1 MTVNENNIK
10 IFKYAFFKNCIS
22 SIFCSSLKNIESK
35 LVLYYRYVSRKFYLF
50 YRHLDHLCTYVR
62 WTVARD
68 LICIES
74 NIVKRGKDENSF
86 FFFFIIMAIVMI

>member
-1 MTVNENNIK
+1 MFLGNFIYL
-10 IFKYAFFKNCIS
+10 F
-22 SIFCSSLKNIESK
+22 
-35 LVLYYRYVSRKFYLF
+35 LYSF

-74 NIVKRGKDENSF
+74 KIVKRGKDENTLFAYHYGDSHDLNRKTILP
-86 FFFFIIMAIVMI
+86 III

>member
-1 MTVNENNIK
+1 MFLGNFIYL
-10 IFKYAFFKNCIS
+10 F
-22 SIFCSSLKNIESK
+22 
-35 LVLYYRYVSRKFYLF
+35 LYSF

-74 NIVKRGKDENSF
+74 KIVKRGKDENSF
-86 FFFFIIMAIVMI
+86 FFFFNHYGDSHDLNRKMILRIII

>member
-1 MTVNENNIK
+1 MHFSRI
-10 IFKYAFFKNCIS
+10 AFLPFLS
-22 SIFCSSLKNIESK
+22 FCPSLKNIESK
-35 LVLYYRYVSRKFYLF
+35 LVLYSRYISRKFYSF

-74 NIVKRGKDENSF
+74 KIVKREKDENILF
-86 FFFFIIMAIVMI
+86 FLSLWR